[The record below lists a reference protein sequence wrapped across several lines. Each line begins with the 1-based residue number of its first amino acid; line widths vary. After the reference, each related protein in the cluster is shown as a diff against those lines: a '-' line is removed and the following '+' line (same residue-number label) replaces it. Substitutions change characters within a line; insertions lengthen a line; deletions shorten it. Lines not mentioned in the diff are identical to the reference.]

1 MGKGPEYIALFYM
14 LRRRITLAGLF
25 TIVLLTTTCKQ
36 VYAQEPEGTTTLT
49 HSDTGIYQRDIT
61 NNGLVKKDTVTQSIT
76 AMDSSSTDSA
86 NAAKAKKMPL
96 HSARKAA
103 YLSAVLPGLGQA
115 YNKKYWKIPIIY
127 AGLGGCAYALYYT
140 AFNFNGYRA
149 VDRAQKA
156 LVPNPNASFNG
167 VSDPATVQTY
177 QAYYKKY
184 LDIAAIGCGVFYML
198 NVIDATVDAH
208 LMGWNMKDD
217 LSVSWTPTLLTSP
230 NYNSAAAGL
239 IVTLHF

>member
-1 MGKGPEYIALFYM
+1 MGRGPIYIALTIFFSRDTRLGKAFIM
-14 LRRRITLAGLF
+14 ALCVICFQNLLA
-25 TIVLLTTTCKQ
+25 Q
-36 VYAQEPEGTTTLT
+36 EGTTAI
-49 HSDTGIYQRDIT
+49 DTTANYGVDPAS
-61 NNGLVKKDTVTQSIT
+61 NGLVKKAPTQSLES
-76 AMDSSSTDSA
+76 MDTTTTDSA
-86 NAAKAKKMPL
+86 KASAAKKLPL

-127 AGLGGCAYALYYT
+127 AGLAGCAYALYYT
-140 AFNFNGYRA
+140 AYNFNGFKA

-167 VSDPATVQTY
+167 ISDPAEVQTY

-184 LDIAAIGCGVFYML
+184 LDISAIGFGVFYLL

-217 LSVSWTPTLLTSP
+217 LSVSWSPMLINSP

-239 IVTLHF
+239 SFTLHF